1 MATCTFE
8 RAYMSLP
15 KIKDKMAV
23 ACLLICIQSMHN
35 DLLSLICINDIKI
48 TEDNIM
54 KNAYCSEIIVSFE
67 LLL

>member
-1 MATCTFE
+1 
-8 RAYMSLP
+8 MSLP

-35 DLLSLICINDIKI
+35 DLLSLIFVNDIKI

-54 KNAYCSEIIVSFE
+54 KMLIVLK
-67 LLL
+67 LL

>member
-23 ACLLICIQSMHN
+23 ACLLICIQSIYN
-35 DLLSLICINDIKI
+35 DLLSLISGISGIKI
-48 TEDNIM
+48 TKDNM
-54 KNAYCSEIIVSFE
+54 KNACCSEVSVNFE

>member
-15 KIKDKMAV
+15 QISDKMAV
-23 ACLLICIQSMHN
+23 ACLLICIHSMHN
-35 DLLSLICINDIKI
+35 DLLSLIFVNDIKI

-54 KNAYCSEIIVSFE
+54 KNVYCSEVIVNFE
-67 LLL
+67 L

>member
-1 MATCTFE
+1 
-8 RAYMSLP
+8 MSLP

-23 ACLLICIQSMHN
+23 ASLPICIQPMHN
-35 DLLSLICINDIKI
+35 DLLSLIYVNDIKI

-54 KNAYCSEIIVSFE
+54 KNAYCSEVIVNFE

>member
-15 KIKDKMAV
+15 KISDKMVV
-23 ACLLICIQSMHN
+23 ACLLIWIQSIY
-35 DLLSLICINDIKI
+35 LLSLIFVNDIKI

-54 KNAYCSEIIVSFE
+54 KNVYCSEVIVNFD
-67 LLL
+67 L

>member
-15 KIKDKMAV
+15 KISDKIVV
-23 ACLLICIQSMHN
+23 ACLLICIQSIHN
-35 DLLSLICINDIKI
+35 DFFSLISGNDTKI
-48 TEDNIM
+48 TEDNM
-54 KNAYCSEIIVSFE
+54 KNAYCSEVIVNFE

>member
-15 KIKDKMAV
+15 EISDKMAV
-23 ACLLICIQSMHN
+23 ACLLICIQSIHN
-35 DLLSLICINDIKI
+35 DLLSLISGNDTKI

-54 KNAYCSEIIVSFE
+54 KNAYCSEVIVKIK